1 MPQMVVNNFTRGQ
14 LDHDMNG
21 RFDLPLYSNGFEVCR
36 NFFSNY
42 KGNVKYRTGLEYISK
57 PLGDTEAVLMEF
69 KFNTSQ
75 AYLLEFTDDK
85 LRFYTY
91 DANGN
96 FGYVVDNQQA
106 IIELTT
112 GITLAQAKTLKSAQ
126 NADVMYL
133 TAQGINPKKLTRTSA
148 TSFTIQ
154 NATPS
159 GIDFNTE
166 GYPAAVTF
174 YSGRL
179 WYGGFSLKPLTV
191 YGSKTADY
199 DNFTIPSSPKDDD
212 PLKLTISEITD
223 PISWLAGGKND
234 LYAGNGEGVTVIN
247 GGEYGQPITSTAV
260 KASLANHEGASSATP
275 CRKDSQ
281 MFYVSSDKRKVYMY
295 DYDLMTEKFVSTDLN
310 WIAHDI
316 TKGGLKEIFYKR
328 DQNYNIYG
336 LLESGQIITLLYNKL
351 ENINGWF
358 ACETKGTIKDMCV
371 VTRPDG
377 TDDLFTCTLR
387 DGSYYIERLAK
398 EVEFLNFYQTP
409 LFQIDKKKEYYNRL
423 IAEQLKECVYLDN
436 SQTYSALQSAQIT
449 FTPSNE
455 ENEGIITANDSVF
468 SSTHVGHY
476 IVYRTH
482 SGSEYGY
489 FKIKSFTSD
498 TEVEVEV
505 ISDGYNPSVWSDW
518 YLSFNKITG
527 LSSFEGLTV
536 SVVADG
542 GYLGKFK
549 VENGEISFDREM
561 TVCTFGLPY
570 TGLLKSFN
578 LGHFVDGVNLQ
589 VANKRINEFI
599 LRFVQSGGV
608 RIGTD
613 LSDMQEVQYFNP
625 TGFLDLPP
633 LPMDADEKR
642 TIGDTSNEDKCIYV
656 KQDMP
661 LPMNLTMIH
670 YSVEYGTND

>member
-1 MPQMVVNNFTRGQ
+1 MAQMVVNNFTRGQ

-42 KGNVKYRTGLEYISK
+42 KGNVKYRTGLEYVSQ
-57 PLGDTEAVLMEF
+57 PLNNLEAVLMEF

-75 AYLLEFTDDK
+75 AYLLEFTNNK

-91 DANGN
+91 DADGN
-96 FGYVVDNQQA
+96 FGYVVDGDGA

-112 GITLAQAKTLKSAQ
+112 GITLAQAKEMQKAQ

-133 TAQGINPKKLTRTSA
+133 THQAWTPKKLTRVSA
-148 TSFTIQ
+148 TRFTIESAQ
-154 NATPS
+154 TT
-159 GIDFNTE
+159 GITYSEVGDP
-166 GYPAAVTF
+166 GAVAF

-179 WYGGFSLKPLTV
+179 WYSGFSLKPLTV
-191 YGSKTADY
+191 YGSKTAAY
-199 DNFTIPSSPKDDD
+199 DTFTIPSSGIKDDD
-212 PLKLTISEITD
+212 ALKLTLSEITD
-223 PISWLAGGKND
+223 PITWLTGGKND
-234 LYAGNGEGVTVIN
+234 LYAGNGEGITVIN

-260 KASLANHEGASSATP
+260 GASLANHEGASAAAP

-281 MFYVSSDKRKVYMY
+281 MFYISADQRKVYMY

-310 WIAHDI
+310 WISHDI
-316 TKGGLKEIFYKR
+316 TKGGLKKIFYKR

-336 LLESGQIITLLYNKL
+336 LLENGQIVTFLYNKD

-358 ACETKGTIKDMCV
+358 ACSTNGFVKDMCV

-377 TDDLFTCTLR
+377 TDDLFACVLR
-387 DGSYYIERLAK
+387 NGSYYIERLAK

-409 LFQIDKKKEYYNRL
+409 LFLTDKKKVYYNRL
-423 IAEQLKECVYLDN
+423 IAEQLKQCIYLDN
-436 SQTYSALQSAQIT
+436 SQTYSAPFTVEITYDETTDIVTATSNVFTSAY
-449 FTPSNE
+449 
-455 ENEGIITANDSVF
+455 
-468 SSTHVGHY
+468 VGHY
-476 IVYRTH
+476 IVYQT
-482 SGSEYGY
+482 STGAEWAY
-489 FKIKSFTSD
+489 FKIKSYISATQ
-498 TEVEVEV
+498 VEVEV
-505 ISDGYNPSVWSDW
+505 ISDEYNPATWNKW
-518 YLSFNKITG
+518 YLSFNTITG
-527 LSSFEGLTV
+527 LSAFEGQTV

-542 GYLGKFK
+542 GYLGSFTIQ
-549 VENGEISFDREM
+549 NGTLSFDREM
-561 TVCTFGLPY
+561 TVCTFGMPY
-570 TGLLKSFN
+570 LGILKTFN
-578 LGHFVDGVNLQ
+578 LGHFGDGINLQ

-599 LRFVQSGGV
+599 LRFVSSAGV
-608 RIGTD
+608 KIGTD

-642 TIGDTSNEDKCIYV
+642 AVGDTSDEAKCIYV
-656 KQDMP
+656 TQELP

-670 YSVEYGTND
+670 YSVEYGVDD